1 MVQRYTELIRTLTDA
16 VAPAFRG
23 RLLDRGIA
31 RSLIWSQGQL
41 PEGSP
46 AFSSSLTEDLL
57 DYAYTIL
64 SMALEARSEV
74 RNHEATQAAFLA
86 AGEAIQA
93 AVHRG
98 DASLAD
104 RGFHRVSAAVA
115 FHLAGYSA
123 MAYSIVPTDAAES
136 NLAPTEEALVLLFRR
151 RLPDMRTVFS
161 GWLRN
166 NENLDHGV
174 AVRLRDDV
182 EFDQDDA
189 VHTLMTTSFMRALAL
204 FDHAIIVG
212 DGEVASRAS
221 TLLRDTAAVAST
233 LDFISHWW
241 TCTLASHLIDDLW
254 DLTLHQS
261 VPSLPPDDPSHL
273 EWNELRLNYIQSLL
287 TTERPTI
294 ELWPSQL
301 EAAQRATNPIDNL
314 VVALPTSAGKTRI
327 AELCILRTLAS
338 TKRVVYVTPLRALSA
353 QVERDLAQTFLRLG
367 FSVSSLYSSAEFDSG
382 DAETLRQ
389 GHIVVSTP
397 EKLSFA
403 LRNDATLI
411 DDVGLVVLD
420 EGHMLGPNER
430 EVRYELLVESLLRR
444 QDAATRR
451 IVSLSALFPTPEEMA
466 PLVAWIRQD
475 VSGESIHSN
484 WRPTRQRFGTIQ
496 WLDRFGAARLDMTVA
511 GQSSFIPRFIE
522 PYLPPEGSRRRN
534 AFPNDKNELTLAAA
548 WQFVQQGR
556 RVFVYCPLRVSVE
569 TLGKLILK
577 SIQQGLL
584 TPLKGT
590 SQQVLD
596 AINTGTEWLGAE
608 HPAVQ
613 CLQHGVALH
622 HAGLPRPFL
631 NEVEG
636 LLRSDEC
643 PLVIASPTL
652 AQGLNLSASVLL
664 IPSIWRN
671 RNIIPSPEFAN
682 VAGRA
687 GRAFADLEG
696 LVIHL
701 IWEDVPRKGRYAIQN
716 WKNLVSSTGSIRVVS
731 GLLELTIRIC
741 TMIADQ
747 ANVPFEE
754 VLEYVTSNEDAW
766 HFHPTQDS
774 GNDRTEADW
783 EGSIASLDTA
793 ILSLLDPE
801 TEEPNLDSN
810 LAQALEGS
818 LFSRLLPS
826 KDQAEQEMLPQ
837 FVAARAHAIWSA
849 TNETQRRGFYLSG
862 VGLQA
867 GSYLNTGLDGLLT
880 LLLQADAAIEA
891 GELTDLVE
899 AVATFADLICRVAP
913 FRPRDPMPQT
923 WRDGLAAWLQGR
935 PASDVISILGSHGV
949 DFLQDIITY
958 RLPWA
963 MEAVRVHAIAVGDSR
978 ANDLKGLAAA
988 ITETGNAN
996 LTVHTLLR
1004 SGLRSREAAREAVE
1018 NTGASFGDRAG
1029 MEEWLSSE
1037 EVQSRRVSMDWP
1049 TPKSHHAWEQ
1059 FYQHETRGDR
1069 RTWKREILNYEVS
1082 WHDSSPPDGTG
1093 VVLEPSTATEGTTV
1107 LSPDFR
1113 ELGAIETPL
1122 GRPHSQIMSAR
1133 TGNDSNAIVVE
1144 FFGPDEDVGSPRTG

>member
-1 MVQRYTELIRTLTDA
+1 MTQRHAELADKLSDA

-31 RSLIWSQGQL
+31 RSLIWSHGEL

-46 AFSSSLTEDLL
+46 AFANSLTEDLL

-64 SMALEARSEV
+64 SMALELRSEV
-74 RNHEATQAAFLA
+74 RGHETAKAAFLV

-98 DASLAD
+98 DDSLAE
-104 RGFHRVSAAVA
+104 RGFHRVNAAVA

-123 MAYSIVPTDAAES
+123 MAYSIVPTDPAES

-151 RLPDMRTVFS
+151 RLQEMRNVFS

-166 NENLDHGV
+166 NENHDQGI

-182 EFDQDDA
+182 EFDQEDA
-189 VHTLMTTSFMRALAL
+189 VHTLITTSFMRALAL
-204 FDHAIIVG
+204 FDHAIVVG
-212 DGEVASRAS
+212 DGEVANSARN
-221 TLLRDTAAVAST
+221 LLRDTAEVASQMN
-233 LDFISHWW
+233 FVSHWW
-241 TCTLASHLIDDLW
+241 TCTLAFHLIDDLW

-261 VPSLPPDDPSHL
+261 VPSLPPDDPSQL
-273 EWNELRLNYIQSLL
+273 GWNGLRLNYIQSLL
-287 TTERPTI
+287 TIERPTV

-338 TKRVVYVTPLRALSA
+338 SKRVVYVTPLRALSA

-367 FSVSSLYSSAEFDSG
+367 FSVSSLYSSVESDSG

-403 LRNDATLI
+403 LRNDPTLL

-420 EGHMLGPNER
+420 EGHMLGPAER
-430 EVRYELLVESLLRR
+430 EVRYEVLVESLLRR
-444 QDAATRR
+444 PDAAKRR

-475 VSGESIHSN
+475 APGEPIHSN

-496 WLDRFGAARLDMTVA
+496 WQDSVGAARLEMTVE
-511 GQSSFIPRFIE
+511 GQNSFINRFIT
-522 PYLPPEGSRRRN
+522 PYLPPEGSRRKN
-534 AFPNDKNELTLAAA
+534 AFPNNKNELTLAAA
-548 WQFVQQGR
+548 WQFVEQDR
-556 RVFVYCPLRVSVE
+556 RVFVYCPLRRSVE
-569 TLGKLILK
+569 TLGKLILS
-577 SIQQGLL
+577 SIRQGVL
-584 TPLKGT
+584 TSLKEA
-590 SQQVLD
+590 SPRMLD

-613 CLQHGVALH
+613 CLQHGIALH

-671 RNIIPSPEFAN
+671 RNIVPSTEFAN

-696 LVIHL
+696 LVIHVT
-701 IWEDVPRKGRYAIQN
+701 WETVPWKRRRALENWRALVGATGR
-716 WKNLVSSTGSIRVVS
+716 IRVVS
-731 GLLELTIRIC
+731 GLLELTSLIC
-741 TMIADQ
+741 TRIADH
-747 ANVPFEE
+747 ANVQLEE
-754 VLEYVTSNEDAW
+754 VLEYITSNEGAW
-766 HFHPTQDS
+766 NFDPATNPDS
-774 GNDRTEADW
+774 DISEGDW
-783 EGSIASLDTA
+783 ENAIASLDSA
-793 ILSLLDPE
+793 ILAVLDPKI
-801 TEEPNLDSN
+801 EEDSIDTDLSKALD
-810 LAQALEGS
+810 GS

-826 KDQAEQEMLPQ
+826 KTQAEQELLPQ
-837 FVAARAHAIWSA
+837 IVAARARHIWSGTSA
-849 TNETQRRGFYLSG
+849 TQRHGYYLSG
-862 VGLQA
+862 VGYQA
-867 GSYLNTGLDGLLT
+867 GSYLSSTLDDLVT
-880 LLLQADAAIEA
+880 LLIEADVAIENGQVA
-891 GELTDLVE
+891 DLVE
-899 AVATFADLICRVAP
+899 AVATFADLVCRVAP
-913 FRPRDPMPQT
+913 FRPRDPMPPT
-923 WRDGLAAWLQGR
+923 WRDGLATWLEGR
-935 PASDVISILGSHGV
+935 PASVVISRLGSDGV
-949 DFLQDIITY
+949 DFLQDVITY

-963 MEAVRVHAIAVGDSR
+963 MEAVRIHAIAIGDSR
-978 ANDLKGLAAA
+978 ANGLKGLAAA

-996 LTVHTLLR
+996 LTVHTLIR

-1018 NTGASFGDRAG
+1018 TTGATFNDRAG

-1037 EVQSRRVSMDWP
+1037 VVQSRRTIINWP
-1049 TPKSHHAWEQ
+1049 TSESRHEWQQ
-1059 FYQHETRGDR
+1059 FYQNRTRGNRGTWR
-1069 RTWKREILNYEVS
+1069 RETLQYQVE
-1082 WHDSSPPDGTG
+1082 WHGSAPPSGTRI
-1093 VVLEPSTATEGTTV
+1093 VLEPRASSEGVTV
-1107 LSPDFR
+1107 LSPDYS
-1113 ELGAIETPL
+1113 ELGVLEASPNRPL
-1122 GRPHSQIMSAR
+1122 NQIVSAR
-1133 TGNDSNAIVVE
+1133 TGEDSKAIVVE
-1144 FFGPDEDVGSPRTG
+1144 FFGPEEVATPEAS